1 MTMTASIA
9 VITADASVPAKVEA
23 ELRLLTLS
31 GSDNPLAEGGK
42 LVRTIPGTTSAPYDI
57 RSGTTTFTD
66 RSALSTTLPSP
77 VAFELRTPAG
87 SRLFEL
93 GLEVVDYTSGS
104 LEDRVEIKVEFTGM
118 SAAVAHSLSLDT
130 TTYTWRLSG
139 VAAMVDGVLK
149 LAFELVQEEV
159 ATEFVDPQASVRLVF
174 TDGGGEQL
182 ASMKVKRSGVLV
194 QPT

>member
-23 ELRLLTLS
+23 ELRLLTLA
-31 GSDNPLAEGGK
+31 GSDNPLAGGGK
-42 LVRTIPGTTSAPYDI
+42 LVRTIPNTTSTIYDLKTD
-57 RSGTTTFTD
+57 TTTFTD
-66 RSALSTTLPSP
+66 RSALSTDLPSP
-77 VAFELRTPAG
+77 VGFVLRTPAG

-93 GLEVVDYTSGS
+93 DLQVVDYTSGS
-104 LEDRVEIKVEFTGM
+104 LEDRVEIKVGFLGM
-118 SAAVAHSLSLDT
+118 SAVVAHILSLDA

-159 ATEFVDPQASVRLVF
+159 ATEFVDPQASTRLVF
-174 TDGGGEQL
+174 TDGGGEQQ